1 VQVRVRFGKPAAGHG
16 RQPSAQS
23 SRAATALA
31 SDDSEY
37 DLNDAHARGRDGK
50 ANEHKHKHKHA
61 TDQPAFQVV
70 PSLLLNSEL
79 ADKTRLWRM
88 RFQTHN
94 KNRTQRRL
102 SMATVSARPVVAL
115 FEVRPR

>member
-1 VQVRVRFGKPAAGHG
+1 MQVRVRFGKPAAGHG

-115 FEVRPR
+115 FALRPR